1 MVAAMNEIVHKLPQT
16 VSEKKQEI
24 DNSSCFFT
32 IVVDHQEWETQ
43 KDSRRVDNKFS
54 FTDDGLCCPEHS
66 AGRDHPAAGNSNL
79 DTHKRGQDW
88 ERSGI

>member
-1 MVAAMNEIVHKLPQT
+1 MRLSLSCPRQYLKRRKKSIIVVA
-16 VSEKKQEI
+16 
-24 DNSSCFFT
+24 FFT
-32 IVVDHQEWETQ
+32 IVLDHQEWETQ

-54 FTDDGLCCPEHS
+54 FTDDGLCFPEYS

-88 ERSGI
+88 ERCGI